1 MVEIKIHILPH
12 HRDAEAQRGRN
23 LFYSSFI
30 PHPPSFLIRVHL
42 CSSVLWHFQG
52 REMTEELFEKVTT
65 AFTEKFGGQPDFIA
79 RAPGRINLIGEHTDY
94 NGGFVL
100 PAAIDRAVLLAVRA
114 KPDTREV
121 RLVSLDY
128 ASSTAFNLDAIS
140 FNPAK
145 ELAWVNYI
153 QGVAQALAQK
163 NLLNPSAIGGA
174 EIVITGNVPRG
185 SGLSSS
191 AAIEVASGLMFAK
204 LAGIELDRVQLA
216 LACQWAENE
225 FIGVKSGIMDQ
236 YISALGQDSAALFI
250 DTRSLKYE
258 VVPLGLEELGYKVV
272 AIDSA
277 VPRTLGSTA
286 YNQRRAE
293 CEAAA
298 TKLANWLDLPENSQ
312 LRDIS
317 LEGFARFA
325 YQLPEVE
332 RQRAHH
338 VITENN
344 RVLEMV
350 RIMHEGLA
358 TGDNLAQ
365 FGQIIKA
372 SHASLRD
379 DYAVSCK
386 ELDLLVNLAQACDG
400 VIGARMVGAGF
411 GGCTLNIVQADKL
424 AEFEQ
429 NVVEEYRRQTKLNAD
444 WYVCKAVQ
452 GGNIIQPDLI

>member
-1 MVEIKIHILPH
+1 
-12 HRDAEAQRGRN
+12 
-23 LFYSSFI
+23 
-30 PHPPSFLIRVHL
+30 
-42 CSSVLWHFQG
+42 
-52 REMTEELFEKVTT
+52 MTEELIERVRTVF
-65 AFTEKFGGQPDFIA
+65 AEKFGGQPDFIA

-100 PAAIDRAVLLAVRA
+100 PAAIDRMVLLAVRA
-114 KPDTREV
+114 MPDSREIH
-121 RLVSLDY
+121 LFSLDY
-128 ASSTAFNLDAIS
+128 NNSATFNLDVIS

-145 ELAWVNYI
+145 ELAWVNYV
-153 QGVAQALAQK
+153 QGVAKALAQK
-163 NLLNPSAIGGA
+163 NLLDLSTISGA
-174 EIVITGNVPRG
+174 EVVITGNVPRG

-204 LAGIELDRVQLA
+204 LAGIELDGVHLA
-216 LACQWAENE
+216 LACQRAENE

-272 AIDSA
+272 AVDSA

-298 TKLANWLDLPENSQ
+298 KKLASWLGLPEEAQ

-317 LEGFARFA
+317 PEGFEKFA
-325 YQLPEVE
+325 HQLLEVE
-332 RQRAHH
+332 RQRAKH

-350 RIMHEGLA
+350 NIMHEGLA
-358 TGDNLAQ
+358 KGHNLAR
-365 FGQIIKA
+365 FGQIINA

-386 ELDLLVNLAQACDG
+386 ELDLLVDLAQSCEG

-424 AEFEQ
+424 TQFEQ
-429 NVVEEYRRQTKLNAD
+429 TVVEEYRRQTKLNAD
-444 WYVCKAVQ
+444 WYACKAVQ
-452 GGNIIQPDLI
+452 GGNII